1 MKNSFFDRNRL
12 VQKQRKEF
20 DSKNVIFIKYQGDFV
35 PYKLNVT
42 KAYYDK
48 FLIQMTNAM
57 RTSFSQIVFP
67 NARDVK
73 NFMFIK
79 GLVFANSC
87 YPFCL
92 KKTVQN

>member
-35 PYKLNVT
+35 PYKLNVA

-48 FLIQMTNAM
+48 VPNTNDKGNVNEFFVN
-57 RTSFSQIVFP
+57 RFSKS
-67 NARDVK
+67 NR
-73 NFMFIK
+73 
-79 GLVFANSC
+79 C
-87 YPFCL
+87 
-92 KKTVQN
+92 